1 MRRRCHPK
9 SDRLLAD
16 HFEKVIAT
24 DASEAQLL
32 AAQPH
37 PKICYRC
44 APAES
49 APIEDETIDLITVAQ
64 ALHWFNVEAF
74 YQEAHRVLRP
84 DRVLAVWCYG
94 WTSVSPEIDPLVKTF
109 ATETVGPYW
118 LEDRLHIEAGYE
130 ALPFP
135 FKRGS
140 SAESLKKA

>member
-1 MRRRCHPK
+1 M
-9 SDRLLAD
+9 
-16 HFEKVIAT
+16 
-24 DASEAQLL
+24 
-32 AAQPH
+32 
-37 PKICYRC
+37 CYRC

-84 DRVLAVWCYG
+84 DGVLAVWCYG

-118 LEDRLHIEAGYE
+118 PEDRRHIGRATKLCRFLSKEG
-130 ALPFP
+130 L
-135 FKRGS
+135 
-140 SAESLKKA
+140 